1 MPLSEAE
8 TRTRLITP
16 KLMAAG
22 WDVAAQVLE
31 ERNFTDGRIMVV
43 GRRAKRRDPKRY
55 DYLLRYTR
63 DLQLAVVEA
72 KPEDELAS
80 TGLQQA
86 MEYAQM
92 IGLPFAFSTN
102 GHQIIEHDFLTGVET
117 DLPAF
122 PSPQALYDRWKAAR
136 QLTPRQEQALATPL
150 HSGRRIPRY
159 YQLSAIN
166 AAVEALARGDDRALL
181 TLATGTGKSFI
192 AFQICWRLW
201 RAGWNRR
208 GGAGRPKILFL
219 ADRDVLV
226 GDPMGDEF
234 EPFKDARCRI
244 EGGVA
249 STSREMYFSTYQ
261 AIAEDKSRPGLFR
274 EYPQDFFDLI
284 VVDECHRGSARAN
297 STWREILDWFT
308 GAAKLGMTA
317 TPVRDPVN
325 GPTPAGAEDDTRDT
339 YRYFGKP
346 LVAYSLRQGIDDGFL
361 APYKVRRVVTD
372 IDATGYRPT
381 AGQIDAE
388 GNTIPDREY
397 STKEFERKLVIAA
410 RTRAIAKYL
419 TEHLRET
426 DRYAKTIVF
435 CVDQEHASAM
445 RSALSKANSDLV
457 KVDPDYVCRV
467 TSIEKEVGKS
477 HLQHF
482 QDPERRTPA
491 ILTTSEMLTTGVDA
505 PTVKNIVLVRIV
517 NSMSTFKQIIGRG
530 TRVREDCG
538 KLYFEILDF
547 TGTAT
552 RNFADRAFDGDPLV
566 EDEDQLGEGE
576 LPGDQ
581 DGPPGDDLGGDAHG
595 EAQDGDGE
603 AADDSPDGDDPDDPN
618 AAEGDGDGDPGGDED
633 GGAAT
638 GGDDDED
645 TYETEPRK
653 FYIDGGEV
661 RVVAETVQIL
671 DADGRLRVVSYI
683 EYVGERVRE
692 LARSA
697 AGLQA
702 RWLAPELRDEV
713 LHELAVRGIDVAE
726 LRERSGEPD
735 ADPFD
740 LLCHVAFNAPLRTR
754 RERALSARSREP
766 GFWERYPPAARDV
779 LTAILDKYAE
789 YGETSLDLPDALKAP
804 PLSGLG
810 NVLEIAA
817 RFGGVP
823 ALREAVAELRRH
835 LYALDQAS

>member
-8 TRTRLITP
+8 TRTQLITP
-16 KLMAAG
+16 KLVTAG
-22 WDVAAQVLE
+22 WEVAAQVLE
-31 ERNFTDGRIMVV
+31 ERNFTDGRIVVV

-92 IGLPFAFSTN
+92 MGLPFAYSTN

-122 PSPQALYDRWKAAR
+122 PSPQSLYDRWKAPR
-136 QLTPRQEQALATPL
+136 HLSPRQEQVLATPL

-159 YQLSAIN
+159 YQLTAIN
-166 AAVEALARGDDRALL
+166 CAVEALARGDDRALL
-181 TLATGTGKSFI
+181 TLATGTGKTFI

-208 GGAGRPKILFL
+208 GIVGKPKILFL

-226 GDPMGDEF
+226 GDPMGKEF

-244 EGGVA
+244 ERGVA

-261 AIAEDKSRPGLFR
+261 ALAEDKSRPGLFR
-274 EYPQDFFDLI
+274 AYPRDFFDLI

-317 TPVRDPVN
+317 TPVRDPAD
-325 GPTPAGAEDDTRDT
+325 GPTPPGTEDDTRDT
-339 YRYFGKP
+339 YRYFGRP
-346 LVAYSLRQGIDDGFL
+346 LVTYTLRQGIDDGFL

-381 AGQIDAE
+381 TGQLDAE

-397 STKEFERKLVIAA
+397 STKEFERKLVIAG
-410 RTRAIAKYL
+410 RTRAIANYL
-419 TEHLRET
+419 TEHLRDT

-435 CVDQEHASAM
+435 CVDQEHASLM
-445 RSALSKANSDLV
+445 RSALSKANVDLV
-457 KVDPDYVCRV
+457 RLDPDYVCRV
-467 TSIEKEVGKS
+467 TSLEKAVGKG
-477 HLQHF
+477 HLEHF

-491 ILTTSEMLTTGVDA
+491 ILTTSEMLTTGIDA

-517 NSMSTFKQIIGRG
+517 NTMSTFKQIIGRG
-530 TRVREDCG
+530 TRVLEDCG
-538 KLYFEILDF
+538 KLYFEIFDF

-552 RNFADRAFDGDPLV
+552 RNFARDEFDGDPIS
-566 EDEDQLGEGE
+566 EDEYVLGEGE
-576 LPGDQ
+576 LPGDR
-581 DGPPGDDLGGDAHG
+581 GLPVGTAIGGDAHG
-595 EAQDGDGE
+595 GDEDVDGE
-603 AADDSPDGDDPDDPN
+603 VADTDVEPDDPG
-618 AAEGDGDGDPGGDED
+618 ATIDEADGDENGGED
-633 GGAAT
+633 GNTST
-638 GGDDDED
+638 GEDDDDED
-645 TYETEPRK
+645 TDETVPRK

-661 RVVAETVQIL
+661 RIVAETVQIL
-671 DADGRLRVVSYI
+671 DAEGRLRVVRYI

-692 LARSA
+692 LTRSA
-697 AGLQA
+697 AGLRA

-726 LRERSGEPD
+726 LGERAGAPD

-754 RERALSARSREP
+754 RERAQSARNRER
-766 GFWERYPPAARDV
+766 GFWERYPPAAREV

-789 YGETSLDLPDALKAP
+789 YGDISLDLPDALKAP

-823 ALREAVAELRRH
+823 ALREAVTELRRH